1 MPDICLALAAEP
13 APPQRARQYEGN
25 GGRMSDH
32 SVNEAGLSNDG
43 AGPDEGLRH
52 GIKLFGATTLNM
64 SQMCGVGPFITIPLM
79 VVAFGGP
86 QAIIGWIVG
95 AILALVDG
103 LVWAE
108 LGAAM
113 PGSGGTYIYLREAFQ
128 YRTGHLMP
136 FLFVWTAMLSIPL
149 IMSTGIVG
157 FVSYLS
163 YLWPSMNAWQ
173 GTAIGLLAIL
183 LIFAA
188 LWRKI
193 ESISKVTMVLWA
205 IMIVSVGAVV
215 VAGYSTFDPSRAF
228 SFPGNAFDLGSGAFW
243 LGLAGGLTIGI
254 YDYQGYNTTS
264 YLGGEVVNPGKVIP
278 RSIVYAVLGMMV
290 IYLVMQVG
298 VLGAVDWHEMTNSNS
313 AAYKSIASVVL
324 ERAWGRGAADAV
336 TVLILITALTSVFAG
351 LLGGSRVPYDAAREG
366 VFFRPFARLH
376 RKHQFPIFGVVAM
389 VVITAIGFLIGRA
402 TSLSVL
408 IELLTAVMVIVQ
420 ALAQIVALTV
430 LRRRQPKLH
439 RPFRMWLY
447 PVPSILA
454 FIGWGFIYVYADAAS
469 PGQHPIEW
477 SLVWLAAGIVAY
489 LIWARVRHLWPF
501 GPKQIKE
508 VYLEAQVRERS
519 SK

>member
-1 MPDICLALAAEP
+1 MPSQP
-13 APPQRARQYEGN
+13 AN
-25 GGRMSDH
+25 GGHASDE
-32 SVNEAGLSNDG
+32 VAR
-43 AGPDEGLRH
+43 PDEGLRQ

-86 QAIIGWIVG
+86 QALIGWIVG

-128 YRTGHLMP
+128 YRTGRLMP
-136 FLFVWTAMLSIPL
+136 FLFVWTAILSIPL
-149 IMSTGIVG
+149 VMSTGIVG

-163 YLWPSMNAWQ
+163 FLWPSMSGWE
-173 GTAIGLLAIL
+173 GTGVGLLAIL
-183 LIFAA
+183 LIFVL

-193 ESISKVTMVLWA
+193 ESISKVTVVLWV
-205 IMIVSVGAVV
+205 IMIVSLGAVI
-215 VAGYSTFDPSRAF
+215 VAGYSNFDAGRAF
-228 SFPGNAFDLGSGAFW
+228 SYPPGAFNLAGSAFW
-243 LGLAGGLTIGI
+243 IGLAGGLTIGI

-264 YLGGEVVNPGKVIP
+264 YLGGEVVKPGKVIP
-278 RSIVYAVLGMMV
+278 RSIIFSILAMMIVYL
-290 IYLVMQVG
+290 LMQVA
-298 VLGAVDWHEMTNSNS
+298 VLGAVDWHEMVNPNST
-313 AAYKSIASVVL
+313 AYKSIASVVL
-324 ERAWGRGAADAV
+324 DRAWGQGAASVV
-336 TVLILITALTSVFAG
+336 TVLILITALTSVFVG

-376 RKHQFPIFGVVAM
+376 AEHQFPVFGVVAM

-402 TSLSVL
+402 TSLSAL

-430 LRRRQPKLH
+430 LRRRQPTLR
-439 RPFRMWLY
+439 RPYLMWLY

-454 FIGWGFIYVYADAAS
+454 FIGWSFIYVYANANS
-469 PGQHPIEW
+469 PGMHPIEW
-477 SLVWLAAGIVAY
+477 SLVWLAAGIIAY
-489 LIWARVRHLWPF
+489 LVWAKIHHLWPF
-501 GPKQIKE
+501 GPKQIE
-508 VYLEAQVRERS
+508 EEYLAAQAKADAAR
-519 SK
+519 